1 MELSWRKERVL
12 QEVWFQMPQRV
23 LPSGRVMVGLS
34 RWKLS
39 SDRERGDYGARA
51 MSRMLLGETVPGGA
65 YSLRFFC

>member
-1 MELSWRKERVL
+1 
-12 QEVWFQMPQRV
+12 
-23 LPSGRVMVGLS
+23 MVGLS